1 MLQLEDMQLLRALGG
16 SRSLAATARLL
27 DLTPPA
33 VTVRLQRIEQ
43 RMGMQLATRAARGIS
58 LTDEGQRIVQEAIEI
73 LERIESI
80 ASRVSGES
88 SGASGH
94 LRVVAPFGFGR
105 EYVAPLVR
113 DLRRSH
119 PNLAISLVL
128 VESPL
133 AAASGADAVIS
144 IGRVKGSSW
153 VGHFLAPNERFLCA
167 SPALAR
173 SLSRL
178 KHPSELNRCEYLA
191 LRENDEDVTR
201 LRFTQRDAVGKRA
214 TRSVTIRLDSAL
226 SSNESTLFP
235 YTTLFRSRH
244 RGQGLGGRRTRSRRA
259 FRMGL
264 RAAYRRGKTAP
275 RVARMAPRTCT
286 DHGPHAHASKPD
298 YPSTRISGSREA
310 SLRSS
315 ALAQPGRPL
324 NHL

>member
-58 LTDEGQRIVQEAIEI
+58 LTDEGHRIVQEAIEI

-88 SGASGH
+88 SGVSGH

-133 AAASGADAVIS
+133 AAASGGDAVIS

-173 SLSRL
+173 SMSRL
-178 KHPSELNRCEYLA
+178 KHPSELSRYEYLA

-201 LRFTQRDAVGKRA
+201 LRFTQRDIAGKRA
-214 TRSVTIRLDSAL
+214 TRAVTMRLNSTL
-226 SSNESTLFP
+226 SSNDGTVA
-235 YTTLFRSRH
+235 RDWAVD
-244 RGQGLGGRRTRSRRA
+244 GLGI
-259 FRMGL
+259 
-264 RAAYRRGKTAP
+264 
-275 RVARMAPRTCT
+275 VARSEWDCARLIAEGKLRRVLPAWRLEPAPIMALTP
-286 DHGPHAHASKPD
+286 
-298 YPSTRISGSREA
+298 TRQNLTIRQRVFLEA
-310 SLRSS
+310 AKQAFDPVPWRM
-315 ALAQPGRPL
+315 
-324 NHL
+324 